1 MIKDLFAPLS
11 AEVNIIPVQSEG
23 LNPDFDA
30 SQLPPELPVL
40 ALRNAA
46 LFPGC
51 IYPINIGRDKSLAL
65 IKAAEKHNLIFI
77 AVPQLDAN
85 IDDPERKDLANFGSL
100 ARVVK
105 TIVMP
110 DETVT
115 AILQSLARVEL
126 AELVSRRPYL
136 TGRYFLASDKLADS
150 SDAKIKAMADNIK
163 EKATAILKQGPLG
176 SKESVASLRGIE
188 DYNFLVNFIAT
199 TVEIENTAD
208 KIALLETDDM
218 WLRGMGLLALL
229 EKQVNFARINQE
241 INAKVK

>member
-126 AELVSRRPYL
+126 AELVSRRP
-136 TGRYFLASDKLADS
+136 
-150 SDAKIKAMADNIK
+150 
-163 EKATAILKQGPLG
+163 
-176 SKESVASLRGIE
+176 
-188 DYNFLVNFIAT
+188 
-199 TVEIENTAD
+199 
-208 KIALLETDDM
+208 
-218 WLRGMGLLALL
+218 
-229 EKQVNFARINQE
+229 
-241 INAKVK
+241 